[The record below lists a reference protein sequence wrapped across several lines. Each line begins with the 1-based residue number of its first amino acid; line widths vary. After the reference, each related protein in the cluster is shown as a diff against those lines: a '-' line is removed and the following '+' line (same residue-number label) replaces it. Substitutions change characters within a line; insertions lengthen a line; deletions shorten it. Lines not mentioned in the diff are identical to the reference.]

1 VPKYRLEV
9 RKVSDNDK
17 RMLFA
22 VTIAPTIRILMD
34 GQIQWLTQQ
43 GYEVHT
49 CSSGE
54 LESTRSDQA
63 FTHEHH
69 VIPMTRKMSPVR
81 DLLSILKWF
90 RVIASVRPH
99 TLVASTPKAA
109 LVSLIAGKALRVP
122 HRVYLLRG
130 LRLETATG
138 WRRRVLAIT
147 EKICVSCADVVIAVS
162 PSVGRELVDLGLAP
176 ASKVRHVGQ
185 GSSNG
190 VNASWFVPLPDDQ
203 RASLRAELGITPD
216 VVLIAFVGRLVTD
229 KGWDVFC
236 EATRIAGVQHPQIQ
250 AVALGSNEE
259 SLAVPEWIRNIGVT
273 DDIRKW
279 YQAMDVLVLPTFREG
294 FPNVP
299 LEAAACAVPTIASK
313 ATGAVDSVVDGVTGL
328 LVDVK
333 DVEQTAAAIALLA
346 RDEALRHQLGR
357 AARDRVIKEFRPEDI
372 WQGYL
377 DIYNSL
383 SSTPSAQ

>member
-1 VPKYRLEV
+1 VPGNK
-9 RKVSDNDK
+9 K
-17 RMLFA
+17 RILFA

-34 GQIQWLTQQ
+34 GQIEWLSQQ

-54 LESTRSDQA
+54 LDSTRSDQA
-63 FTHEHH
+63 FTHRHH

-81 DLLSILKWF
+81 DLLSIAKWF

-109 LVSLIAGKALRVP
+109 LVSLIAAKALRVP

-130 LRLETATG
+130 LRLETSTG
-138 WRRRVLAIT
+138 WRRQVLALA
-147 EKICVSCADVVIAVS
+147 EKVCVWSADVVIAVS
-162 PSVGRELVDLGLAP
+162 PSVGREFVELGLAP
-176 ASKVRHVGQ
+176 ASKVRHVGK

-190 VNASWFVPLPDDQ
+190 VNASWFTPLAAQ
-203 RASLRAELGITPD
+203 QLGNLRVELDLSPESI
-216 VVLIAFVGRLVTD
+216 VVAYVGRLVTD

-236 EATRIAGVQHPQIQ
+236 EATRIAKQRHPKIR
-250 AVALGSNEE
+250 AVVLGSNEE
-259 SLAVPEWIRNIGVT
+259 SLTVPTWIRYAGVT

-279 YQAMDVLVLPTFREG
+279 YQAIDILVLPTFREG

-299 LEAAACAVPTIASK
+299 LEAAACAVPTIASR
-313 ATGAVDSVVDGVTGL
+313 ATGAIDSVVDGHTGL
-328 LVDVK
+328 LVDVR
-333 DVEQTAAAIALLA
+333 DVEQTADAIIRLA
-346 RDEALRHQLGR
+346 SDDALRLKLGT
-357 AARDRVIKEFRPEDI
+357 AARQRVLEEFRPEDI

-377 DIYNSL
+377 DIYNSM
-383 SSTPSAQ
+383 

>member
-1 VPKYRLEV
+1 
-9 RKVSDNDK
+9 
-17 RMLFA
+17 MLFA

-34 GQIQWLTQQ
+34 GQIEWLTQQ
-43 GYEVHT
+43 GYEIHT

-54 LESTRSDQA
+54 LESTRADQA
-63 FTHEHH
+63 FTHTHH

-81 DLLSILKWF
+81 DLLSTLKWF
-90 RVIASVRPH
+90 RVIASVRPY

-109 LVSLIAGKALRVP
+109 LVSLFAAKVLRVP
-122 HRVYLLRG
+122 RRVYLLRG
-130 LRLETATG
+130 LRLETSTG
-138 WRRRVLAIT
+138 WRRQVLALA
-147 EKICVSCADVVIAVS
+147 EKICSWSAHVVIAVS
-162 PSVGRELVDLGLAP
+162 PSVGREFTELGLAP
-176 ASKVRHVGQ
+176 ANKVQHVGQ

-190 VNASWFVPLPDDQ
+190 VNAAWFTPLPLDQ
-203 RASLRAELGITPD
+203 RADLRAQLNLSPESI
-216 VVLIAFVGRLVTD
+216 VVAYVGRLVTD

-236 EATRIAGVQHPQIQ
+236 EATRIAQQQNPEIL

-259 SLAVPEWIRNIGVT
+259 SLHVPEWIQYIGVT

-299 LEAAACAVPTIASK
+299 LEAAACAVPTIASR
-313 ATGAVDSVVDGVTGL
+313 ATGAIDSVVDGQTGL
-328 LVDVK
+328 LVDVQN
-333 DVEQTAAAIALLA
+333 VVQTSEAISRLA
-346 RDEALRHQLGR
+346 NDPALRHRFGL
-357 AARDRVIKEFRPEDI
+357 AARDRVLKEFRPEDI

-383 SSTPSAQ
+383 